1 MARQQGYVMKVHG
14 QMVDVLAKRAKA
26 CESCG
31 ACKLADA
38 GPTKITAVNKVG
50 AAVGDWVE
58 IELNDADMLRA
69 AALAYGV
76 PLLMF
81 LAGLVL
87 GEPLSRLP
95 GLGISPLVAS
105 VAAGSVLLV
114 AGYYFVHLYDK
125 SLGPSRLMSAAV
137 AIIDPVDVCPSG
149 EGCPRRDA
157 DGTEA

>member
-14 QMVDVLAKRAKA
+14 QLVDVLAKRAKA

-58 IELNDADMLRA
+58 IELSDSTMLRA
-69 AALAYGV
+69 AAFAYGV

-81 LAGLVL
+81 LTGLVL
-87 GEPLSRLP
+87 GEPVSRLL
-95 GLGISPLVAS
+95 GLGVRPLVAS
-105 VAAGSVLLV
+105 AVGGFALLIV
-114 AGYYFVHLYDK
+114 GYYFVHLYDK
-125 SLGPSRLMSAAV
+125 SLSPSQFMSAAV
-137 AIIDPVDVCPSG
+137 EIIAPVDACSPG
-149 EGCPRRDA
+149 EGCPRKDA